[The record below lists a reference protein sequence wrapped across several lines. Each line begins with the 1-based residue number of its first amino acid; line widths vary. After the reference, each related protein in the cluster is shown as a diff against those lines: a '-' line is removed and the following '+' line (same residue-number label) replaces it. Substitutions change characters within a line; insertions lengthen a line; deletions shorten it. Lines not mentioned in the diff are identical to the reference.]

1 VIGMKRLLALLLSL
15 MSSAALAQTTGAL
28 DPSAAPA
35 KPAVNEDV
43 PPGGCMPIGLTAAGE
58 IVFPIQC
65 RALIERARG
74 NSVEQKPA
82 AVEGKSATVE
92 EKPAALE
99 PRPAVMEEKAA
110 AKDEQKPAS
119 VEAKPTVVEAKPSVV
134 EVKPAAVEEKPAAV
148 EAKPAAAE
156 EKTAAKQPD
165 DLVPEDSNSANKPLE
180 NVPLPKRGERQPRQ
194 RAASGDSCTHFRT
207 YDAASGT
214 YRGFD
219 GRTRPCGQ
227 VQGKR

>member
-1 VIGMKRLLALLLSL
+1 MKRLLALLLSL

-28 DPSAAPA
+28 DSSAAPA

-119 VEAKPTVVEAKPSVV
+119 VEAKPTVVEAKPSVL
-134 EVKPAAVEEKPAAV
+134 ETKPAAVEEKPAAL

-165 DLVPEDSNSANKPLE
+165 DLAPEDSNSANKPLE